1 MNTPFGNTTYSNI
14 GQALRAVFEQAVG
27 DTQRPRSGP
36 ETAPTQ
42 KSVKLAV
49 NTVELTTESVTQQN
63 SYVSILDGLDVEKF
77 AVDQSTRNE
86 PHNGAVDHS
95 TQNVLHDGAVDH
107 STQNVLHD
115 GAVDHST
122 QNVLHRMIYTE
133 EKRAERWNSVEEA
146 VWDVLYDPLHRM
158 NDIERSTRVFGRPV
172 DLPLWAEVSDL
183 QIKRG
188 ITNALVPRPAP
199 LVPLQQPALQQ
210 QGVPQ
215 NLPGAGASPI
225 APTAPTMTGV
235 PQKPIGLDRPQ
246 DTRAT
251 AIPGTPGHAATNII
265 DQYGALDPR
274 GLTVDGNNSAAVTK
288 IPKMATLLPP
298 VGAIPKPGNDDE
310 EDQRTDRSAGG
321 SHIPNLAMGLG
332 GVAAGTYGLAQGLA
346 SDGQIHRLR
355 HAIDA
360 NQPEAFTQ
368 GRLPPNRTGLTHYEA
383 TMSPAVASAAIQ
395 LCYRPVDLTGLTKG
409 NHTPQP
415 HSHGAVRPSQIG
427 VNSR

>member
-86 PHNGAVDHS
+86 PHN
-95 TQNVLHDGAVDH
+95 GAVDH